1 MRELLSNIAAYE
13 VAHVF
18 LEVEFR
24 MDDPQAELI
33 RLCEE
38 DPEIKHIFE
47 IIGELNEVYLRSMEA
62 MGLIKRHT
70 SEVSSTANITLTL
83 HASGST
89 AGH

>member
-1 MRELLSNIAAYE
+1 MRELLSNIAAHE
-13 VAHVF
+13 AAHVF

-24 MDDPQAELI
+24 MDNPQAELI

-47 IIGELNEVYLRSMEA
+47 TIGELNEVYLRSMEA

>member
-1 MRELLSNIAAYE
+1 MKWHMFFWRWSFEIN
-13 VAHVF
+13 
-18 LEVEFR
+18 
-24 MDDPQAELI
+24 DPQAELI

-70 SEVSSTANITLTL
+70 SEVSKVPANITLTL